1 MVQSLQDAMDVT
13 AERTGFCG
21 VVRVDRSGETEL
33 SPAYGFA
40 DRAHRVPNTVDTQFA
55 IASGSKGFTAL
66 AVMGLT

>member
-1 MVQSLQDAMDVT
+1 M
-13 AERTGFCG
+13 
-21 VVRVDRSGETEL
+21 VRVDRSGETEL